1 MDKKLLVT
9 NGCSWV
15 YGDKLKNPKMDNFAT
30 TLAKNCKF
38 KEIQNLSMKKGSNA
52 RISRVTIH
60 WLLEH
65 QSEWDDMFVLVGWT
79 GAVDRP
85 EFFSPFQTKWV
96 AVNNWSIKADHYC
109 KTTEER
115 RESNMAKAYYE
126 QHWSELGSFQD
137 YFNNVILLQNF
148 LKSNNID
155 YYFFRSFAFEDP
167 YTHQH

>member
-15 YGDKLKNPKMDNFAT
+15 FGDKLKNPKKDNFAT
-30 TLAKNCKF
+30 TLATNAGF
-38 KEIQNLSMKKGSNA
+38 KMLQNLSMKKGSNA

-96 AVNNWSIKADHYC
+96 AVNNWSIKEDHHL
-109 KTTEER
+109 KSTEER
-115 RESNMAKAYYE
+115 
-126 QHWSELGSFQD
+126 
-137 YFNNVILLQNF
+137 
-148 LKSNNID
+148 
-155 YYFFRSFAFEDP
+155 
-167 YTHQH
+167 